1 MYAQA
6 QQRGRKTAET
16 ALNLIVHTLQEAR
29 TMNTQTNTT
38 EPYKAQNADQTIYY
52 HNGRIYHIY
61 DAYPTAD
68 GAHGAAND
76 LTTAQGSI
84 YIGRLTRAIVVDLGP
99 DAGRLRYAVF
109 TAKGEE
115 VA

>member
-1 MYAQA
+1 
-6 QQRGRKTAET
+6 
-16 ALNLIVHTLQEAR
+16 
-29 TMNTQTNTT
+29 MNTQT
-38 EPYKAQNADQTIYY
+38 EPYKVQNADQTTYY

-61 DAYPTAD
+61 DAYPTVD
-68 GAHGAAND
+68 GAQDTSND

-109 TAKGEE
+109 VTKGEE